1 MDCSLGNFFTLSLPS
16 GSTTFIN
23 PTNIRPGSTLS
34 LRITQ
39 AATGSSGLVQYSTNI
54 KFPSAFPYIVT
65 PTNGAIDILS
75 FQAYDSTTLFGVA
88 VNTMI

>member
-1 MDCSLGNFFTLSLPS
+1 MDCSLSNFFTLQLPS
-16 GSTTFIN
+16 GSATFIN
-23 PTNIRPGSTLS
+23 PTNIRPGTTLS

-39 AATGSSGLVQYSTNI
+39 APTGSGGTVGYSTSI
-54 KFPSAFPYIVT
+54 KFPQAFPYIVT

-75 FQAYDSTTLFGVA
+75 FQSYDSSSLFGVA